1 MRKAVTVG
9 FTGQTG
15 AGKSTACEYL
25 KNFGFAVIPADKIAK
40 EIMEPGSP
48 LLFEI
53 GKAFG
58 EDVIRE
64 DGSLNRSLLAERAFS
79 SRENTDKLNGITHP
93 VISDIMLYKAQEN
106 FINGYEAVILD
117 ASQLFE
123 SGLDKKCN
131 LVFSVLAPYEDRLK
145 RIKERD
151 QLTDIQAEARMAAQY
166 PEQFFIDNSD
176 YVIDNDGTPEELSE
190 QMHQV
195 FQVIEKEISGE

>member
-15 AGKSTACEYL
+15 AGKTTACEYL
-25 KNFGFAVIPADKIAK
+25 KDFGFAIIPADEISR

-48 LLFEI
+48 LLPEI

-64 DGSLNRSLLAERAFS
+64 DGSLNRRLLAKRAFS
-79 SRENTDKLNGITHP
+79 SKENTEKLNGITHP
-93 VISDIMLYKAQEN
+93 VISGLMLYKAQEK
-106 FINGYEAVILD
+106 FIDGYEAVILD

-123 SGLDKKCN
+123 SGLDKKCS

-151 QLTDIQAEARMAAQY
+151 GLTDDQAKARMAAQY
-166 PEQFFIDNSD
+166 PEQFFLDNSD
-176 YVIDNDGTPEELSE
+176 YIIDNDGTAEDLHN

-195 FQVIEKEISGE
+195 FQAIEKEISGE

>member
-9 FTGQTG
+9 LTGQTG

-25 KNFGFAVIPADKIAK
+25 KDFGFAVIPADEIAR

-48 LLFEI
+48 LIPEI

-79 SRENTDKLNGITHP
+79 SKENTKKLNSITHP
-93 VISDIMLYKAQEN
+93 VISGLMLYKAQEK
-106 FINGYEAVILD
+106 FIDGYEAVILD

-123 SGLDKKCN
+123 SGLDKNCS
-131 LVFSVLAPYEDRLK
+131 LVFSVLAPYEERLR

-151 QLTDIQAEARMAAQY
+151 GLTDTQAKARMAAQF

-176 YVIDNDGTPEELSE
+176 YVIDNNGSPENLRE
-190 QMHQV
+190 QMHEV
-195 FQVIEKEISGE
+195 FRVIEKEISGE